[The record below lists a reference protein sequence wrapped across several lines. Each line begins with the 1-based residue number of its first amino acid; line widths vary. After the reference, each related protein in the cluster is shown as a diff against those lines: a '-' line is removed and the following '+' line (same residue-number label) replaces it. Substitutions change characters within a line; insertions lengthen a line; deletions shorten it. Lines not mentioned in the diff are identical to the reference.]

1 MNHIQKLQ
9 SKIVNAD
16 QLKAKL
22 DAWRIEGKE
31 VVFTNGCFDL
41 LHKGHIDYLNKAADL
56 GDELVI
62 GLNADA
68 SVERLKGSHRPIQS
82 EDSRAWILAAL
93 ECVSLVVLFTEDT
106 PINLILEVKPDVLV
120 KGGDYSPNQIVGSP
134 EVIKGGGKVEIIPF
148 LEGFSTSKIESKIK
162 QAAP

>member
-1 MNHIQKLQ
+1 MKHIQKLQ
-9 SKIVNAD
+9 SKIVGISDLKETLDGWKNA
-16 QLKAKL
+16 
-22 DAWRIEGKE
+22 GKK

-82 EDSRAWILAAL
+82 EDSRAYILAAL
-93 ECVSLVVLFTEDT
+93 ECVSLVVLFSEDT

-134 EVIKGGGKVEIIPF
+134 EVIKRGGKVEIIPF
-148 LEGFSTSKIESKIK
+148 LEGFSTSKIEAKIK
-162 QAAP
+162 QEAS